1 VTETATATPPPQ
13 KRRRNLLPIVIV
25 AGAVASAALLLALR
39 LRIQPPTVPPYVLD
53 VTDGKSSVLAPG
65 DFFRM
70 DIEPE
75 GIVTGAVGAHAF
87 LVRGDEARLWEP
99 EFEVERDGSVHMAG
113 RVEKLFAGVPPG
125 TWDIA
130 IVVGRPET
138 LPTSPREAL
147 HVRDGGTADAAWRL
161 VEQTVVLGA
170 PDGG

>member
-1 VTETATATPPPQ
+1 MTNAAPATPPPE
-13 KRRRNLLPIVIV
+13 RRRNLLPIVIV
-25 AGAVASAALLLALR
+25 GGAVASAALLLALR

-53 VTDGKSSVLAPG
+53 VSDAKASVLASG
-65 DFFRM
+65 DFFHM
-70 DIEPE
+70 DIEPQ

-87 LVRGDEARLWEP
+87 LVRGDEARIWEP
-99 EFEVERDGSVHMAG
+99 EFEVERDGSVHLAG
-113 RVEKLFAGVPPG
+113 RVEKLFAGVPAG

-147 HVRDGGTADAAWRL
+147 HVRDGGPAEAAWRL

-170 PDGG
+170 PSGR

>member
-1 VTETATATPPPQ
+1 V
-13 KRRRNLLPIVIV
+13 
-25 AGAVASAALLLALR
+25 LR
-39 LRIQPPTVPPYVLD
+39 LRIQPATVPPYVLD
-53 VTDGKSSVLAPG
+53 THDAKSNVLGPG
-65 DFFRM
+65 DFFSM

-99 EFEVERDGSVHMAG
+99 EFEVERDGSVHLAG
-113 RVEKLFAGVPPG
+113 RVTKLFEGVPAG
-125 TWDIA
+125 TWEIA

-147 HVRDGGTADAAWRL
+147 HVRDGGPAQAAWRL

-170 PDGG
+170 HGG